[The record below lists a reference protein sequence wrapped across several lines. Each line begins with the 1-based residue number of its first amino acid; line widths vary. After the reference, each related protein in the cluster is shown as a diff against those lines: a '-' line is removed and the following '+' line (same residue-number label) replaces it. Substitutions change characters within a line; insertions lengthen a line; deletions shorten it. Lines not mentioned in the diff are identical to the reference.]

1 MPVDPVSDTPQR
13 VSATS
18 RRVAGLILAVQI
30 NIAILASIGALV
42 ALATVATGIW
52 LWNRKAKAEREV
64 SGGSRALSYAMNTLL
79 LGRPWHYR
87 VCHRMSK
94 WSFSTIL
101 PVCREKIRASGTSRR
116 CLDLSLDFG
125 DYSISIHFAEVII
138 HLQDSV

>member
-1 MPVDPVSDTPQR
+1 M
-13 VSATS
+13 
-18 RRVAGLILAVQI
+18 QI

-64 SGGSRALSYAMNTLL
+64 SKGLRTHSYALKTSL
-79 LGRPWHYR
+79 LGRPWHYHA
-87 VCHRMSK
+87 CHHTSR
-94 WSFSTIL
+94 WFFSTIL
-101 PVCREKIRASGTSRR
+101 PVCRDKIRASGTSGR

-125 DYSISIHFAEVII
+125 DYSISIRFAEVII